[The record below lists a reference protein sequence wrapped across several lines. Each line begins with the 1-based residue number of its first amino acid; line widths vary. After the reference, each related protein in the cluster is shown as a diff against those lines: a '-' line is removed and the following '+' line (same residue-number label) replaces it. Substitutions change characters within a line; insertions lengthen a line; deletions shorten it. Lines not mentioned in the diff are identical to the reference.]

1 MLPILAAINAI
12 DTADKLATGAMALWK
27 QMIASKAEAKIDA
40 AGKSGS
46 FTDALAAQGA
56 ASEPVRA
63 GNAMR
68 PVDVEV
74 AGQDMAKRILNQ
86 LS

>member
-1 MLPILAAINAI
+1 MLPILAAINAV

-56 ASEPVRA
+56 ASGPDRA
-63 GNAMR
+63 GNATL
-68 PVDVEV
+68 PADVEV
-74 AGQDMAKRILNQ
+74 AGQEIARRILNQ